1 MTAGPIPEVTPVNQ
15 LFWEGTALG
24 ELRLRRCNCC
34 GHLFRFVSSWC
45 SACWSADLGWI
56 RASGIG
62 QVSAM
67 TVVHVAPYASVADRV
82 PYVLALVALD
92 EGPVM
97 MSNIVDVATGDVEIG
112 MAVEVTFEARDGLQL
127 PQFRPIR
134 G

>member
-1 MTAGPIPEVTPVNQ
+1 
-15 LFWEGTALG
+15 
-24 ELRLRRCNCC
+24 
-34 GHLFRFVSSWC
+34 
-45 SACWSADLGWI
+45 
-56 RASGIG
+56 
-62 QVSAM
+62 M

>member
-1 MTAGPIPEVTPVNQ
+1 
-15 LFWEGTALG
+15 
-24 ELRLRRCNCC
+24 
-34 GHLFRFVSSWC
+34 
-45 SACWSADLGWI
+45 
-56 RASGIG
+56 
-62 QVSAM
+62 M

-97 MSNIVDVATGDVEIG
+97 MSNIVDVATDDVEIG